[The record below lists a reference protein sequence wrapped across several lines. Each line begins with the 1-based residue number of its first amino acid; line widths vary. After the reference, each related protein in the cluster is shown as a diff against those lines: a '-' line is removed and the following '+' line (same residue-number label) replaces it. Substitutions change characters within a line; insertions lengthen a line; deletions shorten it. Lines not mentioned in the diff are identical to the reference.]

1 MSGIGSRKTIYF
13 KTKLFIIM
21 DYRITYF
28 QLQFDRHYYS
38 SRIEQQISTMGCVD
52 EEKAIHKQLVEKG
65 FFRSESDGDKFAADL
80 HELILDKLKKRRD
93 NSNLNQKLWD
103 FIKDTDVKDYRADS
117 YPEVCNGKLDRWLNL
132 NGEYVREIELVTK
145 KSNDIEIKINL
156 ANLGVDFDYASI
168 NYVGGSGQWISW
180 NLTLTLKGEEIEEPT
195 HMVVLRYLEGGDYS
209 KRKIQKVYF
218 SKSNISNLKYKD
230 GKIVSASFFDSGFMD
245 KYRSVKFSTFMSYK
259 REHDHWK
266 MNSWNH
272 KDSDFVNLQ
281 NNKRKIADLFG
292 RNVGELE
299 PISFYKSD
307 YDKLTTKASMPSD
320 SEDKIKVSFENGSYI
335 IFSQTKLK
343 RSNISIDDAWIG
355 AYDSTAVKDSLSDIK
370 DKFLCTK

>member
-1 MSGIGSRKTIYF
+1 
-13 KTKLFIIM
+13 
-21 DYRITYF
+21 
-28 QLQFDRHYYS
+28 
-38 SRIEQQISTMGCVD
+38 MGCVN
-52 EEKAIHKQLVEKG
+52 EENPIHKQLVERG
-65 FFRSESDGDKFAADL
+65 FFRSESDADKFAADL
-80 HELILDKLKKRRD
+80 DELILDKLKRRRD

-103 FIKDTDVKDYRADS
+103 FIKDTNVKDNRAYS
-117 YPEVCNGKLDRWLNL
+117 YPEVCNGKLDRWVTL
-132 NGEYVREIELVTK
+132 NGKYVREIELITK
-145 KSNDIEIKINL
+145 KSNDIQIEINL
-156 ANLGVDFDYASI
+156 ADLGVDFDYASKK
-168 NYVGGSGQWISW
+168 YVGEAGFWVSW
-180 NLTLTLKGEEIEEPT
+180 NITLTLKGEEIKEPT
-195 HMVVLRYLEGGDYS
+195 HKVVLRYLEGGDYS
-209 KRKIQKVYF
+209 KRKIREVFF

-245 KYRSVKFSTFMSYK
+245 KYRSVKFSTFMCYK
-259 REHDHWK
+259 REYDHWQ
-266 MNSWNH
+266 MDRWNH

-320 SEDKIKVSFENGSYI
+320 SEDKIKVSFENGSYV

-343 RSNISIDDAWIG
+343 RSDISIDDAWIG
-355 AYDSTAVKDSLSDIK
+355 AYDSAAVKDSLSDIK

>member
-1 MSGIGSRKTIYF
+1 
-13 KTKLFIIM
+13 M

-28 QLQFDRHYYS
+28 ELEFQRHKYS
-38 SRIEQQISTMGCVD
+38 SRINEQISTMGCVN
-52 EEKAIHKQLVEKG
+52 EENPIHKQLVERG

-80 HELILDKLKKRRD
+80 DELILDKLNRRRD

-103 FIKDTDVKDYRADS
+103 FIKDTDVKDNRADS

-145 KSNDIEIKINL
+145 KSNDIQIKINL
-156 ANLGVDFDYASI
+156 AELGVDFDYVSK
-168 NYVGGSGQWISW
+168 NYVGEAGFWISW

-209 KRKIQKVYF
+209 KRKIKEIF
-218 SKSNISNLKYKD
+218 FRLNHNLHSLKYKD
-230 GKIVSASFFDSGFMD
+230 GKIVSASFHNSGFMD

-281 NNKRKIADLFG
+281 NNKRKIADLFA

-299 PISFYKSD
+299 PISFYRSD
-307 YDKLTTKASMPSD
+307 YDELTTKANVFSD
-320 SEDKIKVSFENGSYI
+320 KESSSAIKVSFENGSYV

-343 RSNISIDDAWIG
+343 RSDISINDAWIG

-370 DKFLCTK
+370 NKFLCTK